1 MGASSNLRLT
11 RMGLATLGVA
21 DAAGGAII
29 VIIVVI
35 VRAGGGAGLLGVG
48 VSWDVGRVVGVAL
61 DLVGHDGRYACIAI
75 VAYVTARLNKVFR
88 RIA

>member
-61 DLVGHDGRYACIAI
+61 DLVCHDGRYAG
-75 VAYVTARLNKVFR
+75 VAVMACVAAGLNKVFR
-88 RIA
+88 GVA